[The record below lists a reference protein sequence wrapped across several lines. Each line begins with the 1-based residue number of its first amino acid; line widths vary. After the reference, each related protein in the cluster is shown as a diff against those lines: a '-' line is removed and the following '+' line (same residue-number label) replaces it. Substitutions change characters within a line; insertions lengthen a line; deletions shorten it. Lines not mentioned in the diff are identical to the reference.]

1 MGSKVCSDQDLAD
14 VMEIIT
20 QPLLIKKNVS
30 IILALEKFVLYW
42 TQRKAIQ
49 ISDFIIAGSLGEGL
63 TGLFSLMQKE
73 SDLDVMINFGGIVVI
88 ERKPE
93 RNPLNCKVLQL
104 ENSDLHPGYA
114 LLRTL
119 GNDTCTTNYYSS
131 QEIRNL
137 STYLIDNADFGPL
150 LSCMGGNQFTVKGLL
165 HGPALTFDMSF
176 HNVQNSP
183 LRPIES
189 GDCVFGVHCNEW
201 PSVADEWIE
210 RKRSDWPSGTM
221 IAEIVEMG
229 CDLVPTGAT
238 GNNMEKE
245 WRISL
250 VRAERH
256 LMHKLNSAQLKT
268 FALLKIIF
276 KNGIFGDRFHKK
288 ISSYIAKTAFF
299 WTSEEHKGDQWED
312 RDCLIHFSLCLRK
325 LCYFVTKG
333 ICPNYFIRDC
343 NVLREKLNDLEKESF
358 SHILGNFTTKNCF
371 KDNILSLPIITGVRT
386 VCAGL
391 LPYLSYLC
399 KSIQLMNIIERLRD
413 RALEENLGR
422 FILMFLP
429 TPTQQNLKSSIGEL
443 WFLLRSFRDCPL
455 TSDISM
461 QNIAFQDFFIRY
473 LTCAQLRVVNTA
485 LSRNELTVN
494 ERFDILRKLLSQ
506 ANLKT
511 ETLCAA
517 EITQIAHVFFTNAL
531 YENTLYL
538 IIPMLEE
545 FKKVPCTRLNSIDSF
560 VKLTCSLFLNMND
573 VSFTSP
579 RRPICDIT
587 FFNLEESILTEHL
600 RIEIVSAELG
610 YEIDVE
616 SGKSESLECLYHV
629 NVHPLVYACYMK
641 YKCCRYMERNIDSCR
656 ALRELEGQVLEIT
669 EHEYYNVNLLGCSLY
684 ESGKFE
690 KAMKIFALSYKNVFI
705 V

>member
-1 MGSKVCSDQDLAD
+1 M
-14 VMEIIT
+14 
-20 QPLLIKKNVS
+20 
-30 IILALEKFVLYW
+30 
-42 TQRKAIQ
+42 
-49 ISDFIIAGSLGEGL
+49 SDFIIAGSVGEGL
-63 TGLFSLMQKE
+63 SGLFSLIQKE

-93 RNPLNCKVLQL
+93 RYPLNFKVLQL

-119 GNDTCTTNYYSS
+119 GNETCTIDYYSS

-137 STYLIDNADFGPL
+137 STHLINNADFGPI
-150 LSCMGGNQFTVKGLL
+150 LSCMNGKQGAVEGLL
-165 HGPALTFDMSF
+165 HGPALSFDMSF
-176 HNVQNSP
+176 HNIQNSP

-189 GDCVFGVHCNEW
+189 GDCVFGVHCFEW

-221 IAEIVEMG
+221 IAKIVEMG

-238 GNNMEKE
+238 GIYMEKE

-256 LMHKLNSAQLKT
+256 LMHTLNSAQLKT

-276 KNGIFGDRFHKK
+276 KNGTFGERFHDK
-288 ISSYIAKTAFF
+288 ISSYVAKTAFF
-299 WTSEEHKGDQWED
+299 WTSEEHNGDQWED
-312 RDCLIHFSLCLRK
+312 RNCLIYLWLCLRK
-325 LCYFVTKG
+325 LCYFVTEG
-333 ICPNYFIRDC
+333 LCPNYFIRDC

-358 SHILGNFTTKNCF
+358 RHILGNFITNNCF

-386 VCAGL
+386 VCAGF
-391 LPYLSYLC
+391 LPYLSYSC
-399 KSIQLMNIIERLRD
+399 KSKQVMNIIEGLRE

-429 TPTQQNLKSSIGEL
+429 TPTQQNLKSSIEEL
-443 WFLLRSFRDCPL
+443 GFLLRSFRDCPL
-455 TSDISM
+455 SSDISM
-461 QNIAFQDFFIRY
+461 QNTAFQDFFVRY
-473 LTCAQLRVVNTA
+473 LTCAQLRVVNTS

-494 ERFDILRKLLSQ
+494 ERFDILRSLLSQ
-506 ANLKT
+506 ANLKI
-511 ETLCAA
+511 ENLCAA

-531 YENTLYL
+531 YKNALYL
-538 IIPMLEE
+538 IIPMLEK
-545 FKKVPCTRLNSIDSF
+545 FKKVPCTRLNSNDSYI
-560 VKLTCSLFLNMND
+560 KLTCSLFLNMND

-579 RRPICDIT
+579 LKPISDIT
-587 FFNLEESILTEHL
+587 FFNVEESILTKHL

-629 NVHPLVYACYMK
+629 NVHPLVYAYYMK

-656 ALRELEGQVLEIT
+656 ALRELEGQVLDIT
-669 EHEYYNVNLLGCSLY
+669 EHEYYNLNLLGCSLY
-684 ESGKFE
+684 ETGNFE
-690 KAMKIFALSYKNVFI
+690 KAMKIFALAYKKRVYRISVFYHVGI
-705 V
+705 LLRRCFKDNYKTVTATN